1 MSAFPIYEQ
10 RQNVAFSFG
19 VVTAPSR
26 ALPSLDDENTLIE
39 RVLEGD
45 HDAFPQ
51 LLKPYERL
59 IYLSAFAILRT
70 EADAEDVAQEAI
82 LKAFKNLAS
91 FRRESRFST
100 WLTQITI
107 NEARMKLR
115 KDRRHL
121 YESLDEGQRTDDGD
135 YVPTDFADW
144 REIPSEAL
152 EQKELRKVLTDAVAA
167 LPDNYRAVLMLR
179 DVQHLSIRETARMLS
194 LSEANV
200 KTRLLRA
207 RLQLRDAIAGLGMAW
222 SGTRQS
228 ATPRTI

>member
-1 MSAFPIYEQ
+1 
-10 RQNVAFSFG
+10 
-19 VVTAPSR
+19 
-26 ALPSLDDENTLIE
+26 LPSLDDENSLIE

-59 IYLSAFAILRT
+59 IYLSAFSILRT

>member
-1 MSAFPIYEQ
+1 MSTFPIHEPLL
-10 RQNVAFSFG
+10 NVEFSFRA
-19 VVTAPSR
+19 TAPSR
-26 ALPSLDDENTLIE
+26 DLPSLDDENSLIE

-45 HDAFPQ
+45 HDLFHQ

-59 IYLSAFAILRT
+59 IYLSAFSILRM
-70 EADAEDVAQEAI
+70 EADADDVAQEAI

-121 YESLDEGQRTDDGD
+121 YESLDEGQRTDEGD

-179 DVQHLSIRETARMLS
+179 DVQHLSIRETAKALS

-207 RLQLRDAIAGLGMAW
+207 RLQLRDALGGLGMAW

-228 ATPRTI
+228 ATPRTF

>member
-1 MSAFPIYEQ
+1 MSTFPIHEPAP
-10 RQNVAFSFG
+10 NVAFSFAAA
-19 VVTAPSR
+19 TAPMR
-26 ALPSLDDENTLIE
+26 TVPSLEDENSLIE

-45 HDAFPQ
+45 QDAFPQ

-59 IYLSAFAILRT
+59 IYLSAFSILRT
-70 EADAEDVAQEAI
+70 EADAEDTAQEAI

-144 REIPSEAL
+144 REIPSEMP
-152 EQKELRKVLTDAVAA
+152 KK
-167 LPDNYRAVLMLR
+167 N
-179 DVQHLSIRETARMLS
+179 
-194 LSEANV
+194 
-200 KTRLLRA
+200 
-207 RLQLRDAIAGLGMAW
+207 LGFRFCSPLA
-222 SGTRQS
+222 
-228 ATPRTI
+228 

>member
-1 MSAFPIYEQ
+1 MSAFPIYEP

>member
-1 MSAFPIYEQ
+1 MSAFPIYEPSL
-10 RQNVAFSFG
+10 NVGFAPR
-19 VVTAPSR
+19 VTPPSAR
-26 ALPSLDDENTLIE
+26 DLPSLDDENELVE

-45 HDAFPQ
+45 HHVFQQ

-59 IYLSAFAILRT
+59 VYLSAFSILRS
-70 EADAEDVAQEAI
+70 EDDAEDVAQEAI

-91 FRRESRFST
+91 FRGESRFST

-121 YESLDEGQRTDDGD
+121 YESLDEGQRTDEGD

-152 EQKELRKVLTDAVAA
+152 EQKELRQALADAVAA

-179 DVQHLSIRETARMLS
+179 DVQHFSIRETAKMLS
-194 LSEANV
+194 ISEPNV

-207 RLQLRDAIAGLGMAW
+207 RLQLRDALAGVGMELR
-222 SGTRQS
+222 SGRQS